1 MQTHCPVI
9 LFDGQCNL
17 CHFCVRFI
25 VHFDKQ
31 ITFKLCPMQSDKG
44 ERLLMAH
51 KVKDPLSSM
60 LVIDKNQLYKQSDAV
75 LFIATQLGFPF
86 SLANVFKL
94 LPKGFR
100 DRIYDW
106 LGRNRYRFFGKQT
119 QCKLLTEEQKQH
131 FL

>member
-1 MQTHCPVI
+1 
-9 LFDGQCNL
+9 
-17 CHFCVRFI
+17 
-25 VHFDKQ
+25 
-31 ITFKLCPMQSDKG
+31 MQSDKG

-86 SLANVFKL
+86 SKAKEFKL
-94 LPKGFR
+94 LPKGFSER
-100 DRIYDW
+100 RNDGV
-106 LGRNRYRFFGKQT
+106 GRNRYRLFGKQT

>member
-1 MQTHCPVI
+1 
-9 LFDGQCNL
+9 
-17 CHFCVRFI
+17 
-25 VHFDKQ
+25 
-31 ITFKLCPMQSDKG
+31 MQSDKG
-44 ERLLMAH
+44 ERLLKAY

-60 LVIDKNQLYKQSDAV
+60 LVIDNIQLYKQSDAA

-86 SLANVFKL
+86 SVAKVFKL

-100 DRIYDW
+100 DRMYDW
-106 LGRNRYRFFGKQT
+106 LGRNRYRFFGKQK

>member
-1 MQTHCPVI
+1 
-9 LFDGQCNL
+9 
-17 CHFCVRFI
+17 
-25 VHFDKQ
+25 
-31 ITFKLCPMQSDKG
+31 MQSDKG
-44 ERLLMAH
+44 ERLLKAH

-100 DRIYDW
+100 DRMYDW
-106 LGRNRYRFFGKQT
+106 LGRNRYRFFGQQT
-119 QCKLLTEEQKQH
+119 QCKLLTKKQKQH

>member
-17 CHFCVRFI
+17 CHFCVQFI
-25 VHFDKQ
+25 VRFDKQ

-44 ERLLMAH
+44 ERLLKAH
-51 KVKDPLSSM
+51 QIDDPLSSM
-60 LVIDKNQLYKQSDAV
+60 VVIDNNQLYKQSDAV

-86 SLANVFKL
+86 SLAKVFKL

-100 DRIYDW
+100 NRMYDW
-106 LGRNRYRFFGKQT
+106 VGRNRYRFFGKRT
-119 QCKLLTEEQKQH
+119 QCKLLTEKQKQH

>member
-1 MQTHCPVI
+1 
-9 LFDGQCNL
+9 
-17 CHFCVRFI
+17 
-25 VHFDKQ
+25 
-31 ITFKLCPMQSDKG
+31 MQSDKG
-44 ERLLMAH
+44 DLLLKAY

-60 LVIDKNQLYKQSDAV
+60 LVIDNIQLYKQSDAV

-86 SLANVFKL
+86 SVAKVFKL

-100 DRIYDW
+100 DRMYDW
-106 LGRNRYRFFGKQT
+106 VGRNRYRFFGKQT

>member
-1 MQTHCPVI
+1 MQFI
-9 LFDGQCNL
+9 L
-17 CHFCVRFI
+17 R
-25 VHFDKQ
+25 FDKQ

-44 ERLLMAH
+44 ERLLKAY

-60 LVIDKNQLYKQSDAV
+60 LVIDKNQLYKQSDAM

-86 SLANVFKL
+86 SVAKVFKL

-106 LGRNRYRFFGKQT
+106 VGRHRYRFFGKRT
-119 QCKLLTEEQKQH
+119 QCKLLTEKQKQH

>member
-1 MQTHCPVI
+1 
-9 LFDGQCNL
+9 
-17 CHFCVRFI
+17 
-25 VHFDKQ
+25 
-31 ITFKLCPMQSDKG
+31 MQSDKG
-44 ERLLMAH
+44 ERLLKAY

-86 SLANVFKL
+86 SVAKVFKL

-100 DRIYDW
+100 DRMYDW
-106 LGRNRYRFFGKQT
+106 LGHHRYRFFGKRT

>member
-1 MQTHCPVI
+1 
-9 LFDGQCNL
+9 
-17 CHFCVRFI
+17 
-25 VHFDKQ
+25 
-31 ITFKLCPMQSDKG
+31 MQSDKG
-44 ERLLMAH
+44 ERLLKAY

-86 SLANVFKL
+86 SVAKVFKL

-100 DRIYDW
+100 DRMYDW
-106 LGRNRYRFFGKQT
+106 VGRNRYRFFGKQT
-119 QCKLLTEEQKQH
+119 LCKLLTEEQKQH